1 MVYQIG
7 SVFTGN
13 LNIIG
18 LSAAVIILGGMVY
31 MLFRPY
37 KEATKLTTN
46 MKLKMAK

>member
-18 LSAAVIILGGMVY
+18 LLAAVVILGGMVY
-31 MLFRPY
+31 MLLRPY
-37 KEATKLTTN
+37 KEATKLTRKVKVAN
-46 MKLKMAK
+46 S